1 MASFEQGGSTTE
13 IARTAE
19 FYRLA
24 SGDVLDKFE
33 DALDH
38 EDVELANAIREEFF
52 SQASQKSA
60 GKYDRAY
67 LEEEPKVGD
76 MVFVNTINR
85 HARLIAISDDG
96 KKALVKE
103 MWGCYPVDYDK
114 LRRVR

>member
-1 MASFEQGGSTTE
+1 MAPERGGSPTE

-24 SGDVLDKFE
+24 SEDLLDKFE

-38 EDVELANAIREEFF
+38 DDFELAAAIREEFF
-52 SQASQKSA
+52 AQVDSQKSA

-76 MVFVNTINR
+76 MVFVNTTNR
-85 HARLIAISDDG
+85 HAKLIAISDDG

-103 MWGCYPVDYDK
+103 MWGCYPVDYDT

>member
-1 MASFEQGGSTTE
+1 MAPFEQGGSTE

-24 SGDVLDKFE
+24 SSDVLDKFE

-38 EDVELANAIREEFF
+38 EDVTLANAIREEFF
-52 SQASQKSA
+52 LASQKSA

-76 MVFVNTINR
+76 MVFVNTSNR

-103 MWGCYPVDYDK
+103 MWGCYPVDYDT